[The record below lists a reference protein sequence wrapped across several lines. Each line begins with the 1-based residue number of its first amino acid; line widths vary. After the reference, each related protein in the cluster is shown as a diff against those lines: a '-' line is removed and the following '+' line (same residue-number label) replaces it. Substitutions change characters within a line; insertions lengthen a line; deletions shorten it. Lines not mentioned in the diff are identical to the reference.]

1 LFLGSYEHAVD
12 VKGRV
17 SLPVRFREVLS
28 AQGDCRL
35 VLTTNLDTEGQCL
48 VAYPIQEWQVFQEKV
63 AAMPQFDRAVVLLK
77 RLHIAGATEV
87 TADRQGRILIPPMLR
102 EYAGVGGQALFAG
115 LGDRIEIWDRESWER
130 QRSLARESRAEIN
143 DALARLG
150 F

>member
-1 LFLGSYEHAVD
+1 
-12 VKGRV
+12 
-17 SLPVRFREVLS
+17 
-28 AQGDCRL
+28 
-35 VLTTNLDTEGQCL
+35 
-48 VAYPIQEWQVFQEKV
+48 
-63 AAMPQFDRAVVLLK
+63 MPQFDRAVVLLK